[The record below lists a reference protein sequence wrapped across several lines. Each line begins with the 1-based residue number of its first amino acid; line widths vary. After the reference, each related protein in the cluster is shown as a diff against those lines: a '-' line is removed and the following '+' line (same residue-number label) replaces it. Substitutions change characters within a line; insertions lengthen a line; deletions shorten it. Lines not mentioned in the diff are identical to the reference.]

1 MSTNHTD
8 LMDAPLTASEL
19 QRLHRYL
26 PDATLVEPD
35 GQIISK
41 LSRREI
47 SELQARFPTMVPD
60 ESGPAPLPPGVDPV
74 LAARYPTMFKAK

>member
-1 MSTNHTD
+1 MSNTD
-8 LMDAPLTASEL
+8 PMDAPLTADEL
-19 QRLHRYL
+19 RRLHKHL

-47 SELQARFPTMVPD
+47 AELQARFPTMCPD